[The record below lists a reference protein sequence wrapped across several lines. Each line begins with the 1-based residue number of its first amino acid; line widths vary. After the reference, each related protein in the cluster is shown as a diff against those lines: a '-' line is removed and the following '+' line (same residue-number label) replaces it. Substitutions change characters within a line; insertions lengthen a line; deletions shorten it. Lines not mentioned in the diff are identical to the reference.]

1 MSSET
6 AQTLKTYRSR
16 RDKFQRDLG
25 VHEDRQKKSS
35 SLTNLLAGLN
45 NTLKVDELVLR
56 LLEAIA
62 TQGQELIRDRID
74 KPVTTALRTVYQ
86 DDSLAFETEIERSG
100 DRMEVDFR
108 FKKGDRTVT
117 GPILDSEGG
126 GLIAVAGFTLRL
138 CIFRLEGGKGPL
150 VLDEPFKDVDA
161 QALPRAAE
169 FVNTVATDMGIQVIV
184 VTHSDVVADLASN
197 TIRLAGPGRVVCE
210 Q

>member
-1 MSSET
+1 MSET
-6 AQTLKTYRSR
+6 AQILKIYRSR

-25 VHEDRQKKSS
+25 AHEDRQKRSS
-35 SLTNLLAGLN
+35 ALTNTLAGLSN
-45 NTLKVDELVLR
+45 KLKVDELVLR

-86 DDSLAFETEIERSG
+86 DNSLAFVTEIERSG

-108 FKKGDRTVT
+108 FKKGNRTVT

-126 GLIAVAGFTLRL
+126 GLIDVASFTLRL

-150 VLDEPFKDVDA
+150 VLDEPFRQVDKY
-161 QALPRAAE
+161 ALPRAAE
-169 FVNTVATDMGIQVIV
+169 FVNTVALDMGIQVIV

-197 TIRLAGPGRVVCE
+197 TIRLTGMGRVVCE

>member
-1 MSSET
+1 MGTESGQVLRE
-6 AQTLKTYRSR
+6 YRAR
-16 RDKFQRDLG
+16 RDRFQRDLG
-25 VHEDRQKKSS
+25 VHEERQKKSRE
-35 SLTNLLAGLN
+35 LTNQLANLN
-45 NTLKVDELVLR
+45 TKLKIDELVLR

-86 DDSLAFETEIERSG
+86 DNSLAFETEVERSG

-126 GLIAVAGFTLRL
+126 GLIDVASFTLRL
-138 CIFRLEGGKGPL
+138 CLFRLEGCKGPL
-150 VLDEPFKDVDA
+150 VLDEPFRHIDQ
-161 QALPRAAE
+161 QALPRATE
-169 FVNTVATDMGIQVIV
+169 FVNTVTTDMGIQVIV

-197 TIRLAGPGRVVCE
+197 IIRLTGLGRVVCE